1 MAYPV
6 IVRANQ
12 DSKIITAFPSMKKVR
27 GVVTTQEPEAFAAEL
42 TTGLRDVGQVRFE
55 GEGDDSIIFI
65 KRSDSTEAP
74 GEYRF
79 AETLREISEA
89 ITIDEATWHSTWPD
103 RSLTAA
109 SIAMLSVH
117 IQEAIGTAPRGATI
131 LRLVSGGVVAV

>member
-1 MAYPV
+1 M
-6 IVRANQ
+6 
-12 DSKIITAFPSMKKVR
+12 TAH
-27 GVVTTQEPEAFAAEL
+27 EPEVFAAEL

-55 GEGDDSIIFI
+55 GEGDDSVVFI
-65 KRSDSTEAP
+65 KPEDAAGAQ

-79 AETLREISEA
+79 AETLREISDA

-117 IQEAIGTAPRGATI
+117 VQEAIFTAPRGATV
-131 LRLVSGGVVAV
+131 LRLVTGGVVAV